1 MRNTATSRLKRGV
14 RTLALATVAALG
26 MTAMAEAEGTRFQP
40 AAPEPGTDIPAATVK
55 FGMRPYADNT
65 FYVIAMKQG
74 WFEEVGIKI
83 GPEEL
88 GMKITDA
95 NGNALM
101 LNGQVDISSQYCPLM
116 LPTYKSSDKL
126 KCIAFTDTFLGTA
139 ILAKPELG
147 LKTFRD
153 YIAQGMSFDEAI
165 KAALAP
171 LEGKTLVIPP
181 VLSNRPFT
189 DAAAEFSGAKWQV
202 QVLEDAKSLVL
213 AKSGQIDFINPE
225 GAQTVYQ
232 LNQAGWTKVLGIADL
247 FEFAPGGPESPIAP
261 LVTIVGIGANG
272 DWVNKNPNTVL
283 RFLSVVWRTI
293 DAVQKDPSLYELQ
306 LPYLNSVAGTDLDAA
321 GLAGTFNELHPLVP
335 FEGGNTYFRN
345 ADSLLYYKSAWGSL
359 IEEYKSN
366 GVLQND
372 GVTADDIVWAAD
384 IWGQMEDY
392 RVKSQELIAGL
403 EGKELADDKKALLEK
418 AKDFHAKFNFLDALR
433 FATAAGA

>member
-1 MRNTATSRLKRGV
+1 MRNTAVNRLKRGV
-14 RTLALATVAALG
+14 RTLALATVAAVG
-26 MTAMAEAEGTRFQP
+26 MTAIADAQNTKFQP
-40 AAPEPGTDIPAATVK
+40 AAPEPGTDIPAASVK

-65 FYVIAMKQG
+65 FYVIAMKNG
-74 WFEEVGIKI
+74 WFEEAGIKI

-88 GMKITDA
+88 GTKITDA
-95 NGNALM
+95 NGSALL
-101 LNGQVDISSQYCPLM
+101 LNGQVDIASQYCPLM
-116 LPTYKSSDKL
+116 LPTYKSTDKL
-126 KCIAFTDTFLGTA
+126 KCIAFTDTFLGIA

-147 LKTFRD
+147 LKTLRD
-153 YIAQGMSFDEAI
+153 YIADGLSFDEAV

-189 DAAAEFSGAKWQV
+189 DAAAEFSGVKWNI

-213 AKSGQIDFINPE
+213 AKSGQVEFINPE

-232 LNQAGWTKVLGIADL
+232 LTQAGWTKVLGIADL
-247 FEFAPGGPESPIAP
+247 FDYAPGGPDSPIAP
-261 LVTIVGIGANG
+261 LVAIVGIGANG
-272 DWVNKNPNTVL
+272 DFVNKNPNTVL

-293 DAVQKDPSLYELQ
+293 DSVQKDPSLYELQ
-306 LPYLNSVAGTDLDAA
+306 VPYLNSVAGTDLDAA

-345 ADSLLYYKSAWGSL
+345 VDSLLYYKSAWGSL
-359 IEEYKSN
+359 IEEYRSN

-372 GVTADDIVWAAD
+372 GVTPDDIVWAAD

-392 RVKSQELIAGL
+392 RVKSEELIADL
-403 EGKELADDKKALLEK
+403 EGRDLAEDKKTLLGR
-418 AKDFHAKFNFLDALR
+418 AKDFHAKFNFLDAFR